1 MAKATEIVL
10 HGAPKI
16 WLSYKNL
23 YCSLLAHIKE
33 LVEVHT
39 AVGELPEGTLL
50 ARLDLGLN
58 IRLRKSKHNMSAQH
72 IRASFRFTFRVII
85 GEISSQ

>member
-1 MAKATEIVL
+1 MGKATQFLL
-10 HGAPKI
+10 HGAPD
-16 WLSYKNL
+16 LGLPFTNL

-39 AVGELPEGTLL
+39 AVGELPEDTLL

-58 IRLRKSKHNMSAQH
+58 IRLQKSKHNMSAQH
-72 IRASFRFTFRVII
+72 SRASFRFISCVII
-85 GEISSQ
+85 GAISF